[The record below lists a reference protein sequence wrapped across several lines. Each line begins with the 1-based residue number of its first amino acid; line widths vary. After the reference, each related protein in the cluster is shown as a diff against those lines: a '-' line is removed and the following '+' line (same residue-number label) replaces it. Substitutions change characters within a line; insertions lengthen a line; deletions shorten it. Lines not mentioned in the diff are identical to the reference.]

1 MSWYEAPVCLQAPQ
15 NCREELREPGGC
27 WGAGL
32 PVATHG
38 PPLPKGAGAGLLADE
53 VGLSHTR
60 QSGYPSEMD
69 LQVSWREGLLSLG
82 F

>member
-1 MSWYEAPVCLQAPQ
+1 MPRRMSWYEAPVCPQAPQ
-15 NCREELREPGGC
+15 NCREELREPGGS

-53 VGLSHTR
+53 VGLSHTSR
-60 QSGYPSEMD
+60 VGTPLRWIFRSPGER
-69 LQVSWREGLLSLG
+69 VS
-82 F
+82 